1 MDGLVVKSKIVI
13 LIINEVIYIKRYY
26 FFDNMNCIL
35 EFLFVYFLSLI
46 LKRC

>member
-1 MDGLVVKSKIVI
+1 MEGLVVKSKIII
-13 LIINEVIYIKRYY
+13 LIIYDVIYIKR
-26 FFDNMNCIL
+26 FFNRLNCIL